1 MYQKY
6 YHNRRMN
13 AVVQDAFLG
22 RGTKSPYLAILNHI
36 GLVCDENA
44 PRSVSDEFMAAV
56 GPNQAIMDLE
66 EELVDLIAAGDD
78 EGITRV
84 RSQLRAARQKHRRET
99 VAAVRTTHF
108 KERNAQELDRQM
120 QGIHLP
126 PPPVQQI
133 TFTLPERRRIA
144 TILSDLNEDLSEEQV
159 RARGSW
165 RLSTRGLPTP
175 GKSSRRNQGARHRH
189 HHRP

>member
-44 PRSVSDEFMAAV
+44 PRSVSDEFIAAV
-56 GPNQAIMDLE
+56 GPSQAMMDLE
-66 EELVDLIAAGDD
+66 EELADLIEAGDD

-84 RSQLRAARQKHRRET
+84 RKQLRAARQKHRRET
-99 VAAVRTTHF
+99 VAVVRTTTSRSGTRRSWIGRC
-108 KERNAQELDRQM
+108 EA
-120 QGIHLP
+120 
-126 PPPVQQI
+126 
-133 TFTLPERRRIA
+133 FTCRRRPSSRSRSPCPSGGA
-144 TILSDLNEDLSEEQV
+144 L
-159 RARGSW
+159 
-165 RLSTRGLPTP
+165 RLS
-175 GKSSRRNQGARHRH
+175 SAI
-189 HHRP
+189 